1 LFPEIFK
8 AGYREGDLTVSG
20 YIDEAD
26 GRLAATRT
34 TAAHSAFFWL
44 SAFYVVYCARPED
57 WVPGLKYVPL
67 AKITG
72 ICALWGLYK
81 IGGLSSQ
88 VLRKLPRESSYLLA
102 LIVIFYFSAVFS
114 PIWPGGALFHAIDF
128 SKCYIVWLLTY
139 LLVIDFP
146 KFRRIV
152 FIQAICVVVIAL
164 VSVVKGHDEPRLAGV
179 LGGIYSNPNDLAF
192 SIVLCLPFCLAFLLS
207 AKTGLTRVAW
217 LCAMLMMAVTL
228 ALTASRA
235 GFVDLIVAGTVCLWH
250 FGVKGRRPFLIV
262 ATVVLSLMV
271 MLVAGRTLK
280 ERLVATASEEDSV
293 NGGDLGARGSFEARK
308 YLMEQALKGIEQYP
322 ILGLGIN
329 NFITYSGD
337 WHEVHMSYL
346 QIAVEG
352 GIPALILYLLF
363 FARGFSNLKHL
374 RQMRDLDA
382 ETTLFVGAL
391 HSSLVGFV
399 VGALFAPEG
408 YQFFPYFTVA
418 YTSALLAIMQQREPV
433 AVFDSAKAP
442 RLLRSSLETYAPG

>member
-1 LFPEIFK
+1 VEAARGNLAVLE
-8 AGYREGDLTVSG
+8 
-20 YIDEAD
+20 YIGEAD
-26 GRLAATRT
+26 GKLPAART
-34 TAAHSAFFWL
+34 KAASSAFFWL
-44 SAFYVVYCARPED
+44 SAFFVVYCARPED
-57 WVPGLKYVPL
+57 WVPGLKYFPL

-81 IGGLSSQ
+81 IGGLRSQ
-88 VLRKLPRESSYLLA
+88 VLRRLPRESSYLLA
-102 LIVIFYFSAVFS
+102 LIAVFYFSAVFS
-114 PIWPGGALFHAIDF
+114 PIWPGGALSHAIDF
-128 SKCYIVWLLTY
+128 SKCYIVWLLTF
-139 LLVIDFP
+139 LLVTDFA
-146 KFRRIV
+146 KFRRVV
-152 FIQAICVVVIAL
+152 FIQAACVAVIAL
-164 VSVVKGHDEPRLAGV
+164 VSVVKGHSEPRLAGV

-192 SIVLCLPFCLAFLLS
+192 AIVLSLPFCLAFLLS
-207 AKTGLTRVAW
+207 AKSGLKKVAW

-235 GFVDLIVAGTVCLWH
+235 GFVDLMVAGTVCLWH
-250 FGVKGRRPFLIV
+250 FGVKGKRPFLIV
-262 ATVVLSLMV
+262 ATAVLGLLV
-271 MLVAGRTLK
+271 MLAAGRTLK
-280 ERLVATASEEDSV
+280 DRLVATASEEDSV
-293 NGGDLGARGSFEARK
+293 NGEDLGARGSFEARR
-308 YLMEQALKGIEQYP
+308 YLMEQALRGIKQYP
-322 ILGLGIN
+322 ILGIGIN

-363 FARGFSNLKHL
+363 FSRGFSNLRTL
-374 RQMRDLDA
+374 RQVRNPNP

-408 YQFFPYFTVA
+408 YQFFPYFTVG

-433 AVFDSAKAP
+433 TVTDSAVP

>member
-1 LFPEIFK
+1 LAVSEYIGEVTGKLSAAKIK
-8 AGYREGDLTVSG
+8 AVS
-20 YIDEAD
+20 
-26 GRLAATRT
+26 
-34 TAAHSAFFWL
+34 SAFFWL
-44 SAFYVVYCARPED
+44 SAFYLVYCARPED

-81 IGGLSSQ
+81 IGGLRSH
-88 VLRKLPRESSYLLA
+88 VLRKLPRESSYLLT
-102 LIVIFYFSAVFS
+102 LIAVFYFSAVFS
-114 PIWPGGALFHAIDF
+114 PVWPGGALFRTIDF

-139 LLVIDFP
+139 LLVTDFT

-152 FIQAICVVVIAL
+152 FIQSACVGVISL
-164 VSVVKGHDEPRLAGV
+164 VSVVKGHSQPRLAGA

-192 SIVLCLPFCLAFLLS
+192 AIVLSLPFCLAFLLT
-207 AKTGLTRVAW
+207 AKNGLKKLAW
-217 LCAMLMMAVTL
+217 LCVMLMMAVTL

-235 GFVDLIVAGTVCLWH
+235 GFVDLVVAGAVCLWH
-250 FGVKGRRPFLIV
+250 FGVRGKRPFLIV
-262 ATVVLSLMV
+262 ATAVLSLLV

-280 ERLVATASEEDSV
+280 DRLVATASDEDTV
-293 NGGDLGARGSFEARK
+293 NGEDLGARGSFEARK
-308 YLMEQALKGIEQYP
+308 YLMEQALRGIERYP
-322 ILGLGIN
+322 LLGLGVG

-352 GIPALILYLLF
+352 GIPALILYLMF
-363 FARGFSNLKHL
+363 FSRGFSNLKIL
-374 RQMRDLDA
+374 RRMRDLDP

-408 YQFFPYFTVA
+408 YQFFPYFTVG
-418 YTSALLAIMQQREPV
+418 YTSALLAILQQREPV
-433 AVFDSAKAP
+433 VATDSSTVP
-442 RLLRSSLETYAPG
+442 RLVRSSLETYAPS

>member
-1 LFPEIFK
+1 L
-8 AGYREGDLTVSG
+8 AVSE
-20 YIDEAD
+20 YIDETH
-26 GRLAATRT
+26 GKLPAAGTK
-34 TAAHSAFFWL
+34 AANSAFFWL
-44 SAFYVVYCARPED
+44 SAFFVVYCARPED

-81 IGGLSSQ
+81 IGGLRSQ

-102 LIVIFYFSAVFS
+102 LIVIFYLSGIFS
-114 PIWPGGALFHAIDF
+114 PIWPGGAISHAIDF
-128 SKCYIVWLLTY
+128 SKCYIVWLLTF
-139 LLVIDFP
+139 LLVTDFV
-146 KFRRIV
+146 KFRRVV
-152 FIQAICVVVIAL
+152 FIQAACVAVVAL
-164 VSVVKGHDEPRLAGV
+164 VSVAKGFSQPRLAGV

-192 SIVLCLPFCLAFLLS
+192 AIVLSLPFCLAFLLS
-207 AKTGLTRVAW
+207 AKSGLNKIAW

-235 GFVDLIVAGTVCLWH
+235 GFVDLVVAGTVCLWH
-250 FGVKGRRPFLIV
+250 FGVKGKRPLLIV
-262 ATVVLSLMV
+262 ATAVLSLLV
-271 MLVAGRTLK
+271 MLAAGRTLK

-293 NGGDLGARGSFEARK
+293 NGEDLGARGSYQARK
-308 YLMEQALKGIEQYP
+308 YLMEQAVRGIEQYP
-322 ILGLGIN
+322 VLGLGIN

-363 FARGFSNLKHL
+363 FSRGFSNLKNL
-374 RQMRDLDA
+374 RQMRDLDG
-382 ETTLFVGAL
+382 ETILFVGAL

-408 YQFFPYFTVA
+408 YQFFPYFTVG
-418 YTSALLAIMQQREPV
+418 YTSALLAIVHGREPV
-433 AVFDSAKAP
+433 AVTDSAVP
-442 RLLRSSLETYAPG
+442 RLVRSSLETYAPG